1 MDRVF
6 SHAQTA
12 RDLAMG
18 PLLLDYLQ
26 PGATQPLS
34 ISQTIRDFTT
44 RTHNAG
50 FHKVELMLNGDTVA
64 EGGFDLAI

>member
-1 MDRVF
+1 MPFEPPRAGITTNVR
-6 SHAQTA
+6 SA
-12 RDLAMG
+12 LE
-18 PLLLDYLQ
+18 